1 MNQRQILVGAIVVFG
16 AAITWA
22 QGTGKQAMVFENIG
36 GKEVLELLSKEGY
49 KPELTKDS
57 DGDPKITVKIQG
69 KSVGIFFYDCNKTPF
84 CTNLSI
90 STGWDLKKPL
100 DSTKLLTFNYE
111 NRFARASIDD
121 ENDPYL
127 ESDFD
132 FTGGATK
139 TGLAEWVK
147 TYVGQLDEFTSA
159 FKL

>member
-1 MNQRQILVGAIVVFG
+1 MNQRLILVGAVLLAG
-16 AAITWA
+16 ATFAWA
-22 QGTGKQAMVFENIG
+22 QSKTKQALVYETIG
-36 GKEVLELLSKEGY
+36 GKEVFDLLSKEGY

-57 DGDPKITVKIQG
+57 DGDPKVTFKIQG
-69 KSVGIFFYDCNKTPF
+69 KSMGIFFYDCKKTPF

-100 DSTKLLTFNYE
+100 DQKQLLKFNYD

-132 FTGGATK
+132 FTGGAT
-139 TGLAEWVK
+139 TDAMVEWVK
-147 TYVGQLDEFTSA
+147 TYADQVAEFKSA